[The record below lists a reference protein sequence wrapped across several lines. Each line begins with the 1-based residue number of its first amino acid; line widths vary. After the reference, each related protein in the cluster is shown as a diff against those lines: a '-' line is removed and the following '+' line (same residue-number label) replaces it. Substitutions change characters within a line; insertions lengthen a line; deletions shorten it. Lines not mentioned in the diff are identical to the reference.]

1 MNKQQ
6 NYQTFKPDYEL
17 QRSKLES
24 FLQTFEDNYIKRHPI
39 HENRKYMIMLVFNFL
54 ILLAS
59 RCRQKIESCRDS
71 F

>member
-17 QRSKLES
+17 QRSKIET
-24 FLQTFEDNYIKRHPI
+24 FLQTFEDNYNKRHPI

-54 ILLAS
+54 NFLAS

>member
-54 ILLAS
+54 IY
-59 RCRQKIESCRDS
+59 
-71 F
+71 